1 MDGKLLSDFNGGIT
15 TMSNP
20 KVIFEKVER
29 RINERQVDLTKIGAV
44 YKFVVT
50 GPDGGIWVIDLR
62 EDTFGVREGEEEANC
77 TFQTEE
83 TYFMDL
89 FTGKL
94 PPESA
99 LLTGKV
105 KVSGDV
111 MLAMKFGQLLK
122 K

>member
-1 MDGKLLSDFNGGIT
+1 VT
-15 TMSNP
+15 NP
-20 KVIFEKVER
+20 KEVFQKVER
-29 RINERQVDLTKIGAV
+29 KINAKQSDLMKIGAV
-44 YKFVVT
+44 YKFVVA
-50 GPDGGIWVIDLR
+50 GPNGGIWVVDLR

-77 TFQTEE
+77 TFDTEE
-83 TYFMDL
+83 THFMDL

-122 K
+122 NSG